1 MKGFFSFAALLL
13 ILSSSLALSDGFNS
27 VYSQDGNDVWAVG
40 VSGNVF
46 RSFDGGATW
55 GTYPQGSSTF
65 YAVAAR
71 SSFVWMAGAGGAFSR
86 SINNGENFSS
96 QTLGSGQ
103 TLRSL
108 FFIDQTIGW
117 IAGNNG
123 TLLKTT
129 NSGSSWVTLS
139 SPTSQH
145 IYCVRFTSA
154 SDGWLVGAAGTIMKT
169 TNGGTSWTSVVV
181 SGLTRDLYSIEIS
194 GSTMYA
200 VGADG
205 AVARSLNSGTS
216 WTVLDFKLDTKS
228 NVNDVAIT
236 SGGAYFIG
244 GGGFIRKS
252 TDNAASF
259 VFQQHSMFAELV
271 DVFFFD
277 PNMGWACS
285 PKNNAVMRTTDGG
298 ANWLLPNSTSLSQSW
313 VQMLTASP
321 SIGNT
326 LVVNPW
332 DKNRVYVALGKN
344 IYMSADRGETWT
356 LTTTISSTNGSSHSF
371 YISPKDT
378 NMYVVAYTGGGDQIR
393 RSTNRG
399 ISWTT
404 SIQKNFTSYGMPL
417 EMDPDH
423 PDTLLFAPDGSG
435 SGGSG
440 ADAVLYRSTNFGV
453 TWDSIAQTNLRSPC
467 DIVIVPDSTN
477 LIYVGDGI
485 TGSGS
490 GKMWRSTNSG
500 STWTNMF
507 TGGGSEIPTI
517 SIGRLNKNNS
527 YATAWSSGGVMR
539 TTSHGASWSSIASTS
554 STWGTDV
561 AKDDP
566 NVVMYGSYG
575 SGDSYLSTNAGS
587 SFTQTDNSGSNYG
600 YLCYDRATFLAQQS
614 GGVWK
619 LNSVYT
625 VPTNNA
631 QTITLL
637 SPNGGQTWNAGTI
650 QQITWTS
657 FNMSNVK
664 IEYQTSPAGQWI
676 IIAASTSATTGS
688 FTWTIPDVSTT
699 QVRVRVSDASDTS
712 PLAMSAN
719 DFTIVSSGINTVP
732 SSLAFGNVEMM
743 TLKMD
748 TTRIYNTGTAT
759 LVITSVTNA
768 NAVFTPG
775 RTSFTIPSGSSDT
788 LSVVFKP
795 TTAVRYSDTLTIVSN
810 ALGSPTT
817 IPLSG
822 NGEAPLPIQLASFN
836 GTFSNSIV
844 ELEWM
849 TLSEINNFGFE
860 VQNTLDQSTR
870 FQTLPGSFVP
880 GHGTTNVPQT
890 YTYTVTSPPPASYYR
905 LKQMDFDGTEWFSD
919 AIYLQTTT
927 SVSTSTIPTEFALHQ
942 SFPNPFNPS
951 TTITFDI
958 ASQEQVTIEVFSIL
972 GERVRV
978 LVDEVKSPGK
988 YALTFDASRLASGI
1002 YVYRMTTPSF
1012 TAIRR
1017 MTLLK

>member
-1 MKGFFSFAALLL
+1 MKGLFSFAVLLFV
-13 ILSSSLALSDGFNS
+13 LSSSISLSDGFNS
-27 VYSQDGNDVWAVG
+27 VYSQDGNDVWVVG
-40 VSGNVF
+40 VSGSVF

-65 YAVAAR
+65 YAVAAKG
-71 SSFVWMAGAGGAFSR
+71 SFVWMAGSGGSYYR
-86 SINNGENFSS
+86 STDNGGTFSS
-96 QTLGSGQ
+96 QTLAGSQ
-103 TLRSL
+103 TLRSV
-108 FFIDQTIGW
+108 FFVDQTTGW
-117 IAGNNG
+117 IAGESG

-129 NSGSSWVTLS
+129 NGGGSWSTLS
-139 SPTSQH
+139 SPTAQN

-154 SDGWLVGAAGTIMKT
+154 TNGWLVGGAGTIMKT

-181 SGLTRDLYSIEIS
+181 SGLTRDLYSIDIS
-194 GSTMYA
+194 GATMYA

-205 AVARSLNSGTS
+205 AAARSLNTGTS
-216 WTVLDFKLDTKS
+216 WTVLNFKLDTKS

-236 SGGAYFIG
+236 SAGTYFIG

-277 PNMGWACS
+277 ANNGWACN

-313 VQMLTASP
+313 VQKLTATP

-332 DKNRVYVALGKN
+332 DNNKLYVALGKN

-371 YISPKDT
+371 FISPKDT
-378 NMYVVAYTGGGDQIR
+378 NVYVVAYTGGGDQIR

-404 SIQKNFTSYGMPL
+404 TIQKNFTSYGMPL

-423 PDTLLFAPDGSG
+423 SDTLLYAPDGSG
-435 SGGSG
+435 SGGSN
-440 ADAVLYRSTNFGV
+440 ADAILYRSTNFGL
-453 TWDSIAQTNLRSPC
+453 TWDTLAQTNFRSPC

-477 LIYVGDGI
+477 LIYIGDGI

-490 GKMWRSTNSG
+490 GKMWRSTNRG
-500 STWTNMF
+500 STWTNIY
-507 TGGGSEIPTI
+507 TAGGSEIPTI
-517 SIGRLNKNNS
+517 SIGRLNKSNS

-539 TTSHGASWSSIASTS
+539 TTSNGSSWSSIASTS

-575 SGDSYLSTNAGS
+575 SGDSYLSANAGN
-587 SFTQTDNSGSNYG
+587 SFTQTSNSGSNYG

-619 LNSVYT
+619 MNFVYS

-631 QTITLL
+631 QSVTLL
-637 SPNGGQTWNAGTI
+637 SPNGGQTWNAGTL
-650 QQITWTS
+650 QQITWSS
-657 FNMSNVK
+657 FNMANVK
-664 IEYQTSPAGQWI
+664 IEYRTSPVGPWV
-676 IIAASTSATTGS
+676 IIAASTPATTGS
-688 FTWTIPDVSTT
+688 FSWNIPDVSTT
-699 QVRVRVSDASDTS
+699 QARVRVSDATDTT

-719 DFTIVSSGINTVP
+719 DFTIVSSGISTAP
-732 SSLAFGNVEMM
+732 SALSFGNVEMM
-743 TLKMD
+743 TMKMD
-748 TTRIYNTGTAT
+748 TTRIYNTGTGT
-759 LVITSVTNA
+759 LVVSSVTNG
-768 NAVFTPG
+768 NGVFTPG
-775 RTSFTIPSGSSDT
+775 RTSFTIPAGGSDT

-795 TTAVRYSDTLTIVSN
+795 TATVRYTDTLVIVSN
-810 ALGSPTT
+810 ALGSPTR

-836 GTFSNSIV
+836 GTFSNSFV
-844 ELEWM
+844 ELEWT

-860 VQNTLDQSTR
+860 VQNTIDQNTH
-870 FQTLPGSFVP
+870 FQTLPGSFIP

-890 YTYTVTSPPPASYYR
+890 YTYTVTSPPPSSYYR
-905 LKQMDFDGTEWFSD
+905 LKQMDYDGTMWFSD
-919 AIYLQTTT
+919 AIFLQTTT
-927 SVSTSTIPTEFALHQ
+927 SVSTSAIPAEFALHQ
-942 SFPNPFNPS
+942 SFPNPFNPA
-951 TTITFDI
+951 TTITFDV
-958 ASQEQVTIEVFSIL
+958 ASQEQVKIEVFSML

-978 LVDEVKSPGK
+978 LVDEMKSPGK

-1012 TAIRR
+1012 TALRR